1 MLVNRSNINYTTI
14 KHTVQEIYMRG
25 FATEYDLLSLFCLIW
40 VKTHFHCRTHSF
52 ILEGSLF
59 SRLAESVILSKTKN
73 SHITSAKSFALEFK
87 PLDKSLMLIKNSKR
101 SRH

>member
-1 MLVNRSNINYTTI
+1 
-14 KHTVQEIYMRG
+14 MRG

-59 SRLAESVILSKTKN
+59 SRLAESVILWTTEN
-73 SHITSAKSFALEFK
+73 SDVLSARSLTFEFK
-87 PLDKSLMLIKNSKR
+87 PLGK
-101 SRH
+101 